1 MSTSEHSNNRLSSA
15 KWSRNLNNDV
25 QSDANRLRLLERQR
39 QLIESKLQRRQQQE
53 HQRSNVVPSSSSPSL
68 SSRPATSVA
77 NLRSGLVYRPR
88 SNDLN
93 DTTSIKLSNID
104 DLRKNPDEK
113 SNALNE
119 TKSAVLMN
127 RARTSIPSSRTIS
140 SLTESPKSKISDRN
154 SSNNSFSNQNDCN
167 QSNRSSTPSK
177 SNPIKQIKDQNR
189 SFSRSE
195 ANLSTFARNETELN
209 KKVNT
214 FSLSTPNP
222 LTTVLSDD
230 ELLKFVSQPVSPEI
244 TLQCTIIRDKKGLD
258 RSLYP
263 TYYMHL
269 QDIICNDIGP
279 RASDFD
285 KIYTRSSSN
294 KINDGTAAVWMS
306 ESLESIDSNEGNEE
320 QENKNLHN
328 DPISNS
334 DETLQQNGS
343 NRKVFVLSGR
353 RRKKSKTYII
363 GNNAFDISRD
373 RCMAKL
379 KSNVLGTQ
387 FTAIRLLPN
396 GLRHEISSITYE
408 TNVLGFKGPRK
419 MTIIIPKPDEKT
431 NSLSNL
437 TLQEEFKRNSRAIMV
452 LKNKVPIWNEETQS
466 YVLNF
471 HGRVTQ
477 ASVKNF
483 QLIVQDSKQ
492 QNGKNLFDLRKSIS
506 SHQLNKRLSDHFFL
520 DDDDDDDDQKDEEI
534 DIDDY
539 DHHNEHEKD
548 LDDDDH
554 GVYNNYDIDH
564 RDRKSIPNK
573 WNSHRDSSKLA
584 RKKNPLSRSGQLTAS
599 SSEDAKQIVDT
610 NELVSLQFGRVSN
623 THFSCD
629 VSWPL
634 SLLQA
639 FAIALS
645 SFDSKLA
652 CE

>member
-1 MSTSEHSNNRLSSA
+1 KSQSNR
-15 KWSRNLNNDV
+15 
-25 QSDANRLRLLERQR
+25 
-39 QLIESKLQRRQQQE
+39 
-53 HQRSNVVPSSSSPSL
+53 SL
-68 SSRPATSVA
+68 SIDSILSICFES
-77 NLRSGLVYRPR
+77 RSGLVYRPR

-93 DTTSIKLSNID
+93 DKTSIKLSNID

-269 QDIICNDIGP
+269 Q
-279 RASDFD
+279 
-285 KIYTRSSSN
+285 
-294 KINDGTAAVWMS
+294 
-306 ESLESIDSNEGNEE
+306 GNEE

-483 QLIVQDSKQ
+483 QLIFTSTKQ
-492 QNGKNLFDLRKSIS
+492 T
-506 SHQLNKRLSDHFFL
+506 
-520 DDDDDDDDQKDEEI
+520 
-534 DIDDY
+534 
-539 DHHNEHEKD
+539 
-548 LDDDDH
+548 
-554 GVYNNYDIDH
+554 
-564 RDRKSIPNK
+564 
-573 WNSHRDSSKLA
+573 
-584 RKKNPLSRSGQLTAS
+584 RSGQLTAS